1 MGYFY
6 EKINRIAVMAA
17 AVAALRSNLYDTSYQ
32 CTSGNLLVPDADN
45 LTDVNIYNCV
55 LSLLEKY
62 DEESVR

>member
-6 EKINRIAVMAA
+6 EKINRIAA